1 MLSRRRSVGVVRV
14 QKPKSTGWPR
24 CSDRQ
29 KRYGGVTGFV
39 TLESC
44 LVVCLL
50 GKQTGE
56 MFVCLVSKQANNHKK
71 ELCCVLEKPSVA
83 RGVLAPRVMAMFKFL
98 QAGQLFNKKSLKLKY
113 I

>member
-1 MLSRRRSVGVVRV
+1 MSRRRSVGVVRV

-29 KRYGGVTGFV
+29 KRHGGVTGFV
-39 TLESC
+39 THESC

-71 ELCCVLEKPSVA
+71 
-83 RGVLAPRVMAMFKFL
+83 RVMLCFRKTLGGEGSPCPEGYGNVQVFTSRA
-98 QAGQLFNKKSLKLKY
+98 
-113 I
+113 II